1 VFSENAHDNMV
12 VLVFSGTRD
21 SGTDGTELSL
31 YANENGQIYVQMK
44 SQETKT
50 LIHACLDKPTAVRLH
65 KELRRQISFL
75 EGEVNHGE

>member
-1 VFSENAHDNMV
+1 MFSENAHDNMV

-31 YANENGQIYVQMK
+31 YANDNGQIFVQME
-44 SQETKT
+44 SEETGNVT
-50 LIHACLDKPTAVRLH
+50 HVCLDKPTAVRLH